1 MSIFG
6 LLLLVL
12 APIFSTAAPTDTAA
26 AGKPTCYCQDIGHK
40 SW

>member
-12 APIFSTAAPTDTAA
+12 APIFSTPSDSAA
-26 AGKPTCYCQDIGHK
+26 ASTKKNCYCQDIGHK